1 MNHEVPALKLQV
13 RMLEKLDAYWSDSD
27 ISGFASDTVSIV
39 QVICIAI

>member
-1 MNHEVPALKLQV
+1 MLHESWGSSTE
-13 RMLEKLDAYWSDSD
+13 MLEKLDAYWSDSD